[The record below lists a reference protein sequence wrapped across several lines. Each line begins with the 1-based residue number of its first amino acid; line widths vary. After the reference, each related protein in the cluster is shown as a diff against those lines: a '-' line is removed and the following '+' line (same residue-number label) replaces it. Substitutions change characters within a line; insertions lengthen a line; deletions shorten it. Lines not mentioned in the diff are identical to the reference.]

1 MQAHQSKHFIGGSTS
16 REREREREMCVCV
29 LFEFR
34 QIVVVFLLWELSTYF
49 KVLCRSL
56 QKNLIVRDVLRF
68 QFLSTIL
75 TGIPSRQN
83 ERKRFGFLKEEQ
95 NSVVIHR

>member
-1 MQAHQSKHFIGGSTS
+1 
-16 REREREREMCVCV
+16 MCSFFNFVRL
-29 LFEFR
+29 LFFYSGNSS
-34 QIVVVFLLWELSTYF
+34 LYF

-56 QKNLIVRDVLRF
+56 QKNLIVRDVLLF

-83 ERKRFGFLKEEQ
+83 ERKRFDFLKEEQ
-95 NSVVIHR
+95 NSVLIHR